1 MWVRT
6 ASERDLHAVQKLL
19 RETWHATYDT
29 IYGVERVNAI
39 TSDWHSM
46 ESLKARLTKPHSEFI
61 VCESESGIAGMAF
74 ASQSDPDFVM
84 LYQLYVRPN
93 EQKHGIGSL
102 LLDEIMTAFPD
113 GKSLRL
119 EVEAANTGAL
129 AFYKSK
135 GFAQIATTENCGK
148 DQSGIRALVLARS
161 IELA

>member
-6 ASERDLHAVQKLL
+6 ASERDLPAVQKLL

-29 IYGVERVNAI
+29 IYGVERVSEI
-39 TSDWHSM
+39 TNDWHSLAN
-46 ESLKARLTKPHSEFI
+46 LKSRLSKPHSEF
-61 VCESESGIAGMAF
+61 VLCESENGIAGMAF

-84 LYQLYVRPN
+84 LYQLYVRPGA
-93 EQKHGIGSL
+93 QKQGVGSL
-102 LLDEIMTAFPD
+102 LLDEIMMAFPD

-119 EVEAANTGAL
+119 EVEAANAGAL

-148 DQSGIRALVLARS
+148 DQSGIRALILART
-161 IELA
+161 IEFA